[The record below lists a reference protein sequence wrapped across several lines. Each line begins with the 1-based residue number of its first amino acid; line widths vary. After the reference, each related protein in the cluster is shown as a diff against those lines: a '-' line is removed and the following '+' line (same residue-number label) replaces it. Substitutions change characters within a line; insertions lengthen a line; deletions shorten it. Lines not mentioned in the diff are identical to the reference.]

1 MLVWPAGRRAIYADS
16 LVEGCLSGRRAA
28 SADFFFFFQI
38 SFSLQKIQDHE
49 VLDVLGRAVSSCL

>member
-1 MLVWPAGRRAIYADS
+1 MLIGWSKGAFQGGGQ
-16 LVEGCLSGRRAA
+16 LQLTF
-28 SADFFFFFQI
+28 FFFFFQI